1 MQTSC
6 YLIISGK
13 KSPYGRRVNPNPIR
27 MTKNKPPTQSDE
39 VAIKVNIDLPDAL
52 FTKPA
57 MEITL
62 SAPEPQ
68 GVELSTEVQDQISEF
83 IAEATGLK
91 TVVRFEAA
99 EGESA

>member
-1 MQTSC
+1 M
-6 YLIISGK
+6 
-13 KSPYGRRVNPNPIR
+13 NEPITR
-27 MTKNKPPTQSDE
+27 DDLLDWGIRLTESMMTSDE
-39 VAIKVNIDLPDAL
+39 LAEQGDRQNDEL

-91 TVVRFEAA
+91 AVVRFEAA
-99 EGESA
+99 EGDWEEDGSIKRGEPV

>member
-1 MQTSC
+1 
-6 YLIISGK
+6 
-13 KSPYGRRVNPNPIR
+13 
-27 MTKNKPPTQSDE
+27 MTKIKPPTQSNE

-99 EGESA
+99 ECTLIQPINWFCLGTAVASQ